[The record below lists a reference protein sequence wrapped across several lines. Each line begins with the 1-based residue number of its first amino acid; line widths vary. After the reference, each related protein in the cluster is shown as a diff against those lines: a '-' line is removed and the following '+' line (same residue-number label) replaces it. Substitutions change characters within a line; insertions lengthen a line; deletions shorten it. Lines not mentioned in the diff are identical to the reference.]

1 MEMEKMNKYKLGVAI
16 GLIFVTILAVI
27 AFTFIYAA
35 IGCALWG
42 AIVVPVF
49 GLPALTYWQFFGIMI
64 LIRCF
69 IPINVSTRSSK

>member
-1 MEMEKMNKYKLGVAI
+1 MSKYSFGEAMT
-16 GLIFVTILAVI
+16 LILVTIIVII
-27 AFTFIYAA
+27 AFSFVYAA

-42 AIVVPVF
+42 AIIVPVF

-69 IPINVSTRSSK
+69 IPINTSTRSSK